1 MEFGVS
7 KVYMNGGEGLSH
19 FYVSSTEILFQS
31 PSAHQLF
38 RRPQKISSTL
48 RPVHFFEVFLWT
60 ERKGDGGVG
69 GYLSNAI
76 LTPFVSQPSP
86 ADILTLIDEEETT
99 ILSLNQP
106 VGQNVILYGKGQ

>member
-1 MEFGVS
+1 MTPKNFR
-7 KVYMNGGEGLSH
+7 H
-19 FYVSSTEILFQS
+19 TEAGPFLFQ
-31 PSAHQLF
+31 
-38 RRPQKISSTL
+38 
-48 RPVHFFEVFLWT
+48 VFLWT
-60 ERKGDGGVG
+60 ERKGGGGVG

-106 VGQNVILYGKGQ
+106 VGHNVILYGKGQ